1 MISLLATIQI
11 ETRKRNDSVLQA
23 SENFT
28 IYQWKVKSEYWIGL
42 LWPGLGA
49 PLIILSGVI

>member
-28 IYQWKVKSEYWIGL
+28 IYQ
-42 LWPGLGA
+42 
-49 PLIILSGVI
+49 